1 LHSWRN
7 SFSTCYLL
15 CANTFYG
22 DSDYLTCPLCRPRP
36 VGEHRSVQIVLLSSP
51 EISAVMSHLAN
62 LAAERIRVLVA
73 EPTSM
78 SSQLIA
84 GALKR
89 RANFDVHAFSGDS
102 SGTFRELQ
110 KYQPHV
116 SLISAELQDGP
127 FTGFKVLHQL
137 RTVEPKPATVMM
149 LDSDERDLVVDAFRA
164 GARGVFCRGYPFK
177 ALPKCIRRV
186 HEGQIWVS
194 NSELEVLLDLI
205 GNMRPAQ
212 IRTAGGMAR
221 LTPREQDVARFVAE
235 GMRNQEIAVKLNL
248 REHTVRNYML
258 RIFDKLGVSSRIELV
273 LYALSEPES
282 ERAR

>member
-1 LHSWRN
+1 M
-7 SFSTCYLL
+7 T
-15 CANTFYG
+15 
-22 DSDYLTCPLCRPRP
+22 
-36 VGEHRSVQIVLLSSP
+36 
-51 EISAVMSHLAN
+51 HLAS
-62 LAAERIRVLVA
+62 LAVDRIRVLVA

-137 RTVEPKPATVMM
+137 RTVEPKPAAVMM

-205 GNMRPAQ
+205 GNMH
-212 IRTAGGMAR
+212 
-221 LTPREQDVARFVAE
+221 VARFVAE